1 MTPVASLQALLSQ
14 ALNLGSRRTGDRP
27 PTASAV
33 SGLEAGHGSQ
43 LEMLIPTFQLQ
54 ILSDLCPERV
64 KVNW

>member
-1 MTPVASLQALLSQ
+1 MTPAASPQALLSQ
-14 ALNLGSRRTGDRP
+14 ALNLGSRRIEDRP

-33 SGLEAGHGSQ
+33 RGSEAGRGSQ

-64 KVNW
+64 RVNW